1 MEWWVVA
8 ASEEPAEEEDPAEE
22 IGKVRRAG
30 RPEEN
35 SVQKPREW
43 GWYVKVWTVSNE
55 THNSWDGSVF
65 TGPGHQRATSV
76 SAAEH

>member
-43 GWYVKVWTVSNE
+43 G
-55 THNSWDGSVF
+55 
-65 TGPGHQRATSV
+65 
-76 SAAEH
+76 

>member
-1 MEWWVVA
+1 MITQGTQRRKRPSVEWWVVA

-43 GWYVKVWTVSNE
+43 G
-55 THNSWDGSVF
+55 
-65 TGPGHQRATSV
+65 
-76 SAAEH
+76 